1 MHISKVL
8 THQKKLY
15 QGDSH
20 SLDISNRWVTCI
32 NDNGTYTI
40 HMFNR
45 SKIVIANDNNVHVIH
60 VSTDQIYQKKTQ
72 VSVSDNFRNQ
82 LCTKIGNQLCFLST
96 FINIISQ
103 TSPTIS

>member
-60 VSTDQIYQKKTQ
+60 VSTDQIYQKRLKFLFLTTLGTNFVQ
-72 VSVSDNFRNQ
+72 KSETNFVSCLHS
-82 LCTKIGNQLCFLST
+82 
-96 FINIISQ
+96 
-103 TSPTIS
+103 